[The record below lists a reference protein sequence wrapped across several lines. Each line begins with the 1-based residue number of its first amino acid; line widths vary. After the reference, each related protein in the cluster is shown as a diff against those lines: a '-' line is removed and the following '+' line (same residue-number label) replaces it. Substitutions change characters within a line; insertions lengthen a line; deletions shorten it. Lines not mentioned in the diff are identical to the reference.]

1 MITSIEKFWQ
11 EIQYHIWLQPFHRDH
26 FFALDTASASNS
38 QFGIRSAESL
48 YCRSNNGIERS
59 WSKKTVKYECRQSL
73 SCTHILRH
81 VSLLG
86 EYSPCDAG
94 WVRGKLLGA
103 GGGPRQQSRIPRHRG
118 HRVLGRPAGGLL
130 QQHGRLYPAGG
141 HQGQHGMKL
150 NVTGK
155 RSNTQRRWRPGSND
169 RALTYDYVFNKFSVV
184 FNNNDE

>member
-11 EIQYHIWLQPFHRDH
+11 EIQDHIWKKPFHRDH

-48 YCRSNNGIERS
+48 YCTVEVTTEWNDLEVRKLSNMSVG
-59 WSKKTVKYECRQSL
+59 KFGL

-81 VSLLG
+81 VSLLD
-86 EYSPCDAG
+86 EYSTCGAG
-94 WVRGKLLGA
+94 WVRGKLLGT
-103 GGGPRQQSRIPRHRG
+103 GGGPRQQFRIPRHRG

-130 QQHGRLYPAGG
+130 QQHGRLYPAGS
-141 HQGQHGMKL
+141 HQGQHGMNI

-155 RSNTQRRWRPGSND
+155 WCNTQKMASWQ
-169 RALTYDYVFNKFSVV
+169 
-184 FNNNDE
+184 